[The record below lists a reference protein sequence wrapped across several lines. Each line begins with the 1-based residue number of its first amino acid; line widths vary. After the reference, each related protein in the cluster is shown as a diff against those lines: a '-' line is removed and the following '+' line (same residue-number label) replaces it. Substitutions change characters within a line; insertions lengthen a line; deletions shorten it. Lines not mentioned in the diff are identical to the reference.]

1 MRAREGKPVG
11 PGTAEIVVAAI
22 LSVLLGLV
30 LGVAILVLQPVAVVK
45 ELPAAKDRPRG
56 MVYHIPGKQDSSK
69 GAEALRKRQLFMGGQ
84 SISLSEEELNLLFA
98 PPATG
103 SAGRKESKNEVVIGG
118 LFAVGEPNVRLA
130 DGVIQLAAPV
140 RLVMPDV
147 GVRFIVQIR
156 GTMARGSGGFVF
168 APSEIHVGSCPVG
181 ALPFV
186 SGMVRSRLGTL
197 DVIPDDLRTNW
208 LKLAEARVD
217 GNLLRLRLP

>member
-30 LGVAILVLQPVAVVK
+30 LGAAILALQPVAVVK

-56 MVYHIPGKQDSSK
+56 TVYHIPGKQDSSK

-156 GTMARGSGGFVF
+156 GTMARDRKSTRLNSSHVSESRM
-168 APSEIHVGSCPVG
+168 PSS
-181 ALPFV
+181 A
-186 SGMVRSRLGTL
+186 
-197 DVIPDDLRTNW
+197 
-208 LKLAEARVD
+208 
-217 GNLLRLRLP
+217 